1 VKREAQAKAVKQER
15 GKRVKITERMRE
27 NMEKIKNFR
36 DLKVWQSGKEIALK
50 VYALSSRFPKEE
62 AYGISSQ
69 MRRAAVAIP
78 SNIAEGFN
86 RYHNKEY
93 RQFLYVALGSC
104 AELET
109 QIEICSNLGYLMSTD
124 KDSVLEQLDHISAMM
139 RNLIK
144 KL

>member
-1 VKREAQAKAVKQER
+1 M
-15 GKRVKITERMRE
+15 KIQ
-27 NMEKIKNFR
+27 NFR
-36 DLKVWQSGKEIALK
+36 DLDVWKLGMEIVIDTYRITGK
-50 VYALSSRFPKEE
+50 FPKEE
-62 AYGISSQ
+62 TYGLTGQ
-69 MRRAAVAIP
+69 MRRAAISIP

-93 RQFLYVALGSC
+93 RQFLHIALGSC

-109 QIEICSNLGYLMSTD
+109 QTEASFLLQYIDQTTRNQTIEKI
-124 KDSVLEQLDHISAMM
+124 DHESRML